1 MTVRWMPLAE
11 QDLEA
16 AYDCGRQEN
25 ANSGA
30 CHSERSEESR
40 QSRGRKRTTEILRF
54 AQNDRFIL
62 SFVGMLIRHP
72 FAGPEGRVKGT
83 RELVVARTPYI
94 VAYRIHEAE
103 IQILAVLHGAQRW
116 PSAFSTS

>member
-16 AYDCGRQEN
+16 AYDYVRQDN
-25 ANSGA
+25 
-30 CHSERSEESR
+30 EEAA
-40 QSRGRKRTTEILRF
+40 RKLVARIF
-54 AQNDRFIL
+54 
-62 SFVGMLIRHP
+62 SSVGMLIRHP